1 MVVTILV
8 ANKGRLADWNLKLP
22 VGALKAASG
31 GALGNHRGF
40 LLVLAAD
47 QEEVEGILEH
57 VALVEVKVGVGVL
70 VVHYHIMIDS
80 GFSKER
86 VFLIINLR
94 RSCPSQSDKPIS
106 TI

>member
-1 MVVTILV
+1 MVTIV
-8 ANKGRLADWNLKLP
+8 TAYKGRLADWNLELP
-22 VGALKAASG
+22 VRALKAASG

-40 LLVLAAD
+40 LLVLAD
-47 QEEVEGILEH
+47 QEEVEGVLED
-57 VALVEVKVGVGVL
+57 VALVEVKVVVGVL
-70 VVHYHIMIDS
+70 IVQYHIMIDS

-86 VFLIINLR
+86 VFLIINFR

>member
-1 MVVTILV
+1 MTIV
-8 ANKGRLADWNLKLP
+8 AAYKGRLADWNLKLP
-22 VGALKAASG
+22 VRALEAASG
-31 GALGNHRGF
+31 RALGNHWGF

-47 QEEVEGILEH
+47 QEEVEGVLEH
-57 VALVEVKVGVGVL
+57 VALFEVKVVVGVL
-70 VVHYHIMIDS
+70 VVQYHIMIDS